1 MELLPCKYINPFEL
15 YTPKLEHAYF
25 RLSLRDRVHP
35 YPPKENINLKNQKG
49 KIPKTKT
56 EPRDEASKFKPS
68 PALTKVRLSEQ
79 KNVYTNENQL
89 KLF

>member
-79 KNVYTNENQL
+79 KMFTQL
-89 KLF
+89 KIN

>member
-25 RLSLRDRVHP
+25 RLTLRDRVLP

-49 KIPKTKT
+49 NSLKTKT
-56 EPRDEASKFKPS
+56 EPTPEAYKFKPS

-79 KNVYTNENQL
+79 KNVYTIENQL